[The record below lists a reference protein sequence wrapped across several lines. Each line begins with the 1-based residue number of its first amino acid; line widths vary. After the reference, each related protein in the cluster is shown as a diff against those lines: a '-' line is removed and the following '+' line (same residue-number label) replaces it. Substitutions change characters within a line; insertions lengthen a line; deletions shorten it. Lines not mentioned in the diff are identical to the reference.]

1 MTREVLRGKRIVL
14 GVTGSIAAFKA
25 VSVASALTQA
35 GALVDVVM
43 TPEATELIRPL
54 SFQALTQR
62 PVAVEMFGMLNQTEI
77 SHVSL
82 GHHADVVCIAPA
94 TAHTLAKLAL
104 GLADDLVTTTC
115 LATRA
120 PLVIAPAMDA
130 DMYDHPAVSA
140 NVKTLRERGATIV
153 EPGYGRMASGLVGQ
167 GRLAEPPVIV
177 DTLRMVLARKGDL
190 AGWRVVVTAG
200 GTQEAIDPVRYVS
213 NRSSGKMGYAVAEAA
228 RDRGAS
234 VTLVSTPTA
243 LTAPLGVDVRP
254 VVSAADMHDAV
265 MAALQDADVLVMA
278 AAVADYRPTTVAEQK
293 IKKRDD
299 DLTLQLAKTTDILA
313 ATASLSS
320 ERLVRIG
327 FAAESQDL
335 VSNAADKLE
344 RKRLDLIVAND
355 ISRSDSGFGTDDNA
369 VVLLDRTG
377 GQRELPLLPK
387 REVADLI
394 LDEALSIR
402 QARRTASVK
411 SPTAGPSPSRDA
423 RGGAMDRSG
432 RDGQLPGGCS
442 SWAKRAAGAAHF
454 GHCSGG
460 CSSRTGSPQM
470 SQYHWTAIW
479 RTRSERLT
487 MPTSFWP
494 ATTGTRRT
502 LRCTTSMRTSSTSA
516 SSLTLMMPGDM
527 MSRASLPR
535 RASRSY
541 SLTRPMTAPF
551 ASVTGTALILC
562 FARSVATSAIDAS
575 SRVQITG
582 DVMISL
588 TFIARYLREQH

>member
-54 SFQALTQR
+54 TFQALTQR
-62 PVAVEMFGMLNQTEI
+62 PVSVDMFGMLGQTEI

-130 DMYDHPAVSA
+130 DMYDHPAVAA
-140 NVKTLRERGATIV
+140 NVKILRERGATIV

-167 GRLAEPPVIV
+167 GRLAEPPEIV
-177 DTLRMVLARKGDL
+177 DTLRVVLAKSGDL

-200 GTQEAIDPVRYVS
+200 GTQEAIDPVRYIS
-213 NRSSGKMGYAVAEAA
+213 NHSSGKMGYAVAEAA

-234 VTLVSTPTA
+234 VVLISTPTA
-243 LTAPLGVDVRP
+243 LTPPFGVELRR
-254 VVSAADMHDAV
+254 VVSAADLHDAV
-265 MAALQDADVLVMA
+265 MGALSDADLLVMA
-278 AAVADYRPTTVAEQK
+278 AAVADYRPSTVAEQK

-299 DLTLQLAKTTDILA
+299 DLTLELAKTTDILA

-335 VSNAADKLE
+335 VANAADKLE

-355 ISRSDSGFGTDDNA
+355 ISRTDSGFGTDDNA

-377 GQRELPLLPK
+377 DPRELPLLPK

-394 LDEALSIR
+394 LDEALGIR
-402 QARRTASVK
+402 
-411 SPTAGPSPSRDA
+411 
-423 RGGAMDRSG
+423 RS
-432 RDGQLPGGCS
+432 
-442 SWAKRAAGAAHF
+442 
-454 GHCSGG
+454 
-460 CSSRTGSPQM
+460 
-470 SQYHWTAIW
+470 
-479 RTRSERLT
+479 
-487 MPTSFWP
+487 
-494 ATTGTRRT
+494 
-502 LRCTTSMRTSSTSA
+502 
-516 SSLTLMMPGDM
+516 
-527 MSRASLPR
+527 R
-535 RASRSY
+535 RA
-541 SLTRPMTAPF
+541 
-551 ASVTGTALILC
+551 
-562 FARSVATSAIDAS
+562 
-575 SRVQITG
+575 
-582 DVMISL
+582 
-588 TFIARYLREQH
+588 

>member
-62 PVAVEMFGMLNQTEI
+62 PVAVDMFGMLNQTEI

-130 DMYDHPAVSA
+130 DMYDHPAVAA

-177 DTLRMVLARKGDL
+177 DTLRMVLARTGDL

-234 VTLVSTPTA
+234 VVLISTPTA
-243 LTAPLGVDVRP
+243 LAPPLGVEVRR
-254 VVSAADMHDAV
+254 VVSAADLHDAV
-265 MAALQDADVLVMA
+265 MAAVPDADLLVMA
-278 AAVADYRPTTVAEQK
+278 AAVADYRPATVAEQK

-313 ATASLSS
+313 ATASLAN

-355 ISRSDSGFGTDDNA
+355 ISRTDSGFGTDDNA
-369 VVLLDRTG
+369 VVLLDRSG

-394 LDEALSIR
+394 LDEALAIR
-402 QARRTASVK
+402 QARSA
-411 SPTAGPSPSRDA
+411 P
-423 RGGAMDRSG
+423 
-432 RDGQLPGGCS
+432 
-442 SWAKRAAGAAHF
+442 RA
-454 GHCSGG
+454 
-460 CSSRTGSPQM
+460 
-470 SQYHWTAIW
+470 
-479 RTRSERLT
+479 
-487 MPTSFWP
+487 
-494 ATTGTRRT
+494 
-502 LRCTTSMRTSSTSA
+502 
-516 SSLTLMMPGDM
+516 
-527 MSRASLPR
+527 
-535 RASRSY
+535 
-541 SLTRPMTAPF
+541 
-551 ASVTGTALILC
+551 
-562 FARSVATSAIDAS
+562 
-575 SRVQITG
+575 
-582 DVMISL
+582 
-588 TFIARYLREQH
+588 

>member
-1 MTREVLRGKRIVL
+1 MAFDLDCFEPERGLPGEAVMVREVLRGKRIVL

-62 PVAVEMFGMLNQTEI
+62 PVAVDMFSMLNQTEI

-130 DMYDHPAVSA
+130 DMYDHPAVAA
-140 NVKTLRERGATIV
+140 NVKILRERGATIV

-177 DTLRMVLARKGDL
+177 DTLRIVLARGGDL

-200 GTQEAIDPVRYVS
+200 GTQEAIDPVRFVS

-234 VTLVSTPTA
+234 VVLVTAPTA
-243 LTAPLGVDVRP
+243 LSAPIGVEVRP

-265 MAALQDADVLVMA
+265 MAALPDADLLIMA
-278 AAVADYRPTTVAEQK
+278 AAVADYRPATVAEQK

-299 DLTLQLAKTTDILA
+299 GLTLQLARTTDILA

-355 ISRSDSGFGTDDNA
+355 ISRTDSGFGTDDNA
-369 VVLLDRTG
+369 VVLLDRSG

-387 REVADLI
+387 REVADRI
-394 LDEALSIR
+394 LDEALAIR
-402 QARRTASVK
+402 QS
-411 SPTAGPSPSRDA
+411 
-423 RGGAMDRSG
+423 
-432 RDGQLPGGCS
+432 
-442 SWAKRAAGAAHF
+442 
-454 GHCSGG
+454 
-460 CSSRTGSPQM
+460 
-470 SQYHWTAIW
+470 
-479 RTRSERLT
+479 
-487 MPTSFWP
+487 
-494 ATTGTRRT
+494 
-502 LRCTTSMRTSSTSA
+502 
-516 SSLTLMMPGDM
+516 
-527 MSRASLPR
+527 R
-535 RASRSY
+535 RA
-541 SLTRPMTAPF
+541 
-551 ASVTGTALILC
+551 
-562 FARSVATSAIDAS
+562 
-575 SRVQITG
+575 
-582 DVMISL
+582 
-588 TFIARYLREQH
+588 

>member
-62 PVAVEMFGMLNQTEI
+62 PVSVEMFGMLNQTEI

-130 DMYDHPAVSA
+130 DMYDHPAVAA
-140 NVKTLRERGATIV
+140 NVTVLRERGAVVV
-153 EPGYGRMASGLVGQ
+153 EPGHGRMASGLVGQ

-177 DTLRMVLARKGDL
+177 DTLRMVLARTGDL
-190 AGWRVVVTAG
+190 RGWRVVVTAG

-213 NRSSGKMGYAVAEAA
+213 NRSSGKMGYALAEAA

-234 VTLVSTPTA
+234 VVLISTPTA
-243 LTAPLGVDVRP
+243 LTPPFGVEVRP

-265 MAALQDADVLVMA
+265 MAVLPDADLLVMA
-278 AAVADYRPTTVAEQK
+278 AAVADYRPATVAEQK

-313 ATASLSS
+313 ATASLAG

-355 ISRSDSGFGTDDNA
+355 ISRTDSGFGTDDNA
-369 VVLLDRTG
+369 VVLLNRTG

-402 QARRTASVK
+402 Q
-411 SPTAGPSPSRDA
+411 SRHA
-423 RGGAMDRSG
+423 
-432 RDGQLPGGCS
+432 
-442 SWAKRAAGAAHF
+442 
-454 GHCSGG
+454 
-460 CSSRTGSPQM
+460 
-470 SQYHWTAIW
+470 
-479 RTRSERLT
+479 
-487 MPTSFWP
+487 
-494 ATTGTRRT
+494 
-502 LRCTTSMRTSSTSA
+502 
-516 SSLTLMMPGDM
+516 
-527 MSRASLPR
+527 
-535 RASRSY
+535 
-541 SLTRPMTAPF
+541 
-551 ASVTGTALILC
+551 
-562 FARSVATSAIDAS
+562 
-575 SRVQITG
+575 
-582 DVMISL
+582 
-588 TFIARYLREQH
+588 